1 MNSTLL
7 VYMNLRIVMMI
18 LIVLWIH
25 VTFKQE
31 IAYMI
36 QAIARPVLLILI
48 AMITILAQQIPV
60 YLLEI
65 SIYANTE
72 PITPNLGVA

>member
-1 MNSTLL
+1 
-7 VYMNLRIVMMI
+7 
-18 LIVLWIH
+18 
-25 VTFKQE
+25 
-31 IAYMI
+31 
-36 QAIARPVLLILI
+36 
-48 AMITILAQQIPV
+48 MITILAQKIPV